1 MGAAWYAL
9 DINPEPW
16 AVGPL
21 GVARSSGQLRPYMG
35 RNQQLDA
42 YKEAVRDELITRY
55 PGQMEV
61 KPPYYE
67 LDFFFWRNQA
77 IYEGA
82 NKTVQKNI
90 ADATNMQKA
99 TEDALQGLLIEND
112 RQVVHVSATIVAQ
125 GPDVRGAVAFRLRWG
140 RPLVQHPSFADMPV
154 EIEAQ
159 VEDFGRTKP
168 VDPNVWPPR
177 V

>member
-1 MGAAWYAL
+1 MDEAWYVL

-21 GVARSSGQLRPYMG
+21 GVSRTGGQLRPYMG

-55 PGQMEV
+55 PGEMRV
-61 KPPYYE
+61 RPPYYE

-77 IYEGA
+77 VYEGA
-82 NKTVQKNI
+82 SKTVQKNI

-99 TEDALQGLLIEND
+99 TEDALQDLLIEND
-112 RQVVHVSATIVAQ
+112 RLVTRVSAVIMAQ

-140 RPLVQHPSFADMPV
+140 GARIQESV
-154 EIEAQ
+154 EPP
-159 VEDFGRTKP
+159 DFVLAGVREFTTERP
-168 VDPNVWPPR
+168 VDQNVWPPR
-177 V
+177 A

>member
-1 MGAAWYAL
+1 MPAMWYAL

-21 GVARSSGQLRPYMG
+21 GVSRHGGKLTPYMG

-55 PGQMEV
+55 PGLIKVM
-61 KPPYYE
+61 PPYYE

-99 TEDALQGLLIEND
+99 TEDALQGMLIEND
-112 RQVVHVSATIVAQ
+112 RQVVHVSSTIVAQ
-125 GPDVRGAVAFRLRWG
+125 GPDVRGAVAFRFRWG
-140 RPLVQHPSFADMPV
+140 APLVKDPSLSDLPV
-154 EIEAQ
+154 DVEAQ
-159 VEDFGRTKP
+159 IEDFTRTKQ
-168 VDPNVWPPR
+168 VSRNVWPPR
-177 V
+177 